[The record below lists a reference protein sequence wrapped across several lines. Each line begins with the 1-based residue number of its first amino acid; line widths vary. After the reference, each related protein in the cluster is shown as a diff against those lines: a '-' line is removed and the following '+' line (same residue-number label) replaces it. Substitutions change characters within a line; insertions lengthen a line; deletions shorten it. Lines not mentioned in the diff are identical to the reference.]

1 MLPAG
6 LKPIN
11 RASKTQAKSG
21 RSSQQPKAHNVV
33 EMLDIYDENMTHL
46 GVKER
51 EAVHHDGDWHR
62 TFHCWIVYRDGQ
74 DYIVVQKRGPDKQFH
89 PNMLDVTAAGHY
101 EAGETIAD
109 GVREIQE
116 ELGIT
121 VLFDHL
127 LPVGGRWAVGRDGNL
142 VDREFNEVFLLNDDR
157 PLTAYDYQREE
168 VSDLVRIRLDDAL
181 ALFAG
186 EREAI
191 PAEALEAGAITIRQE
206 DFVEL
211 ADHYTYRVLVLAK
224 RFLNGEKYLVI

>member
-1 MLPAG
+1 M
-6 LKPIN
+6 
-11 RASKTQAKSG
+11 
-21 RSSQQPKAHNVV
+21 V
-33 EMLDIYDENMTHL
+33 EMLDIYDENMVHL

-51 EAVHHDGDWHR
+51 EAVHRDGDWHR
-62 TFHCWIVYRDGQ
+62 TFHCWLVYRDDKRE
-74 DYIVVQKRGPDKQFH
+74 DYIVVQKRGAQKQFH
-89 PNMLDVTAAGHY
+89 PNLLDVTAAGHY

-121 VLFDHL
+121 VAFEHL
-127 LPVGGRWAVGRDGNL
+127 LPVGGRWAVGRDGEL
-142 VDREFNEVFLLNDDR
+142 VDYEFNEVFLLNDDR
-157 PLTAYDYQREE
+157 PLSAYNYQREE

-186 EREAI
+186 ERETI
-191 PAEALEAGAITIRQE
+191 PAEALVAGALTIRLS

-211 ADHYTYRVLVLAK
+211 ADHYTYRVMVLAK

>member
-1 MLPAG
+1 M
-6 LKPIN
+6 
-11 RASKTQAKSG
+11 
-21 RSSQQPKAHNVV
+21 V
-33 EMLDIYDENMTHL
+33 EMLDIYDENMKHL

-51 EAVHHDGDWHR
+51 EAVHRDGDWHR
-62 TFHCWIVYRDGQ
+62 TFHCWIVYRDAISQQ
-74 DYIVVQKRGPDKQFH
+74 DYIVVQRRVPDKQFH

-121 VLFDHL
+121 VAFDRL
-127 LPVGGRWAVGRDGNL
+127 LAVGGRWATGRDGNL
-142 VDREFNEVFLLNDDR
+142 VDYEFNEVFLLNDDR
-157 PLTAYDYQREE
+157 PLSAYNYQREE
-168 VSDLVRIRLDDAL
+168 VSDLVQIKLDDAL

-186 EREAI
+186 ECETISAV
-191 PAEALEAGAITIRQE
+191 ALEAGALTVRVM

-211 ADHYTYRVLVLAK
+211 ADHYTYRVMVLAK

>member
-1 MLPAG
+1 M
-6 LKPIN
+6 
-11 RASKTQAKSG
+11 
-21 RSSQQPKAHNVV
+21 V
-33 EMLDIYDENMTHL
+33 EMLDIYDENMVHL

-51 EAVHHDGDWHR
+51 EAVHRDGDWHR
-62 TFHCWIVYRDGQ
+62 TFHCWIVYRDAASQQ
-74 DYIVVQKRGPDKQFH
+74 DYIVVQRRGPDKQFH

-121 VLFDHL
+121 VAFDRL
-127 LPVGGRWAVGRDGNL
+127 LPVGGRWATGRDGEL
-142 VDREFNEVFLLNDDR
+142 VDYEFNEVFLLNDDR
-157 PLTAYDYQREE
+157 PLSAYHYQREE
-168 VSDLVRIRLDDAL
+168 VSDLVRVRLDDAL

-191 PAEALEAGAITIRQE
+191 PAEALEAGAFSVRVT